1 MIKTIKGAM
10 RSPRY
15 KKQKLFVLTDAGAHF
30 KYRFCV
36 IGIPAEMY
44 RLTRY
49 FRTEIEACAYFE
61 EVFERK
67 KDFVSSENR
76 GFESVNFENKKKRW
90 GNAQFIP
97 PLEEKKAR
105 CVGTAPLRKVKKD
118 EKF

>member
-44 RLTRY
+44 RLTR
-49 FRTEIEACAYFE
+49 IL
-61 EVFERK
+61 ERK
-67 KDFVSSENR
+67 SKL
-76 GFESVNFENKKKRW
+76 
-90 GNAQFIP
+90 AH
-97 PLEEKKAR
+97 
-105 CVGTAPLRKVKKD
+105 TLRKSLSERRISFQAKIGVLKA
-118 EKF
+118 